1 MFLGLLELFYVL
13 TWSLLAFLYFK
24 YCLNEFPR
32 YLCCYHSLY
41 LTNYFSTIFVV
52 EELSNFSLSSSPRMH
67 SQHQSL
73 LWKPSFTIQVWLLL
87 LSSSTSSTRTLDPR
101 SLSPAHFSSFPSP
114 FKYFCFHLFFKHT
127 FHFQSCGGDRI
138 FLNFFKINVSLSFL
152 NLTSGFPNQTP
163 VLYFMKLSS
172 TVTRKF
178 ERDYIHSWHMSSSE
192 IPGTGER
199 NSLQQG
205 WWKSR
210 RMV

>member
-1 MFLGLLELFYVL
+1 MLLSFFISYKLFQYYFCCGRIIQFLSEFISQNALTTSVITLE
-13 TWSLLAFLYFK
+13 
-24 YCLNEFPR
+24 
-32 YLCCYHSLY
+32 
-41 LTNYFSTIFVV
+41 TIFHYSGVIA
-52 EELSNFSLSSSPRMH
+52 
-67 SQHQSL
+67 
-73 LWKPSFTIQVWLLL
+73 SFV
-87 LSSSTSSTRTLDPR
+87 SSTSFTRTLNPR

-178 ERDYIHSWHMSSSE
+178 ERDYIHS
-192 IPGTGER
+192 
-199 NSLQQG
+199 
-205 WWKSR
+205 
-210 RMV
+210 